1 MNRPHDKVKKLSVVD
16 VVEQELM
23 HGSTDPDRNL
33 FIFESTSRNINNIII
48 NNINNNN
55 EVRLYLLTGVN
66 VRFPSLPFDSTCV
79 PPKGK
84 NNIQITIVL
93 SKEEAMYISDKRC
106 VRFVRFNLC

>member
-16 VVEQELM
+16 VVEQETKPILM

-55 EVRLYLLTGVN
+55 EHTEG
-66 VRFPSLPFDSTCV
+66 
-79 PPKGK
+79 
-84 NNIQITIVL
+84 L
-93 SKEEAMYISDKRC
+93 SRG
-106 VRFVRFNLC
+106 